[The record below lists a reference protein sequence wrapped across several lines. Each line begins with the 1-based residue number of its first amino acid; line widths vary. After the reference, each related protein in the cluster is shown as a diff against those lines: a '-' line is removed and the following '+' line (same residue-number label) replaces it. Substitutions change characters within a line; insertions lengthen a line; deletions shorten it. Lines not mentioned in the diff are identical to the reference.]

1 MKKKTILSGATVIIL
16 LVVTLLNFISAD
28 CVGKNEELNTL
39 NPLIEVGDKIY
50 VQHDAEN
57 KDVYDLKKS
66 GTEPRQFMR

>member
-50 VQHDAEN
+50 V
-57 KDVYDLKKS
+57 
-66 GTEPRQFMR
+66 